1 MKRSGLVTAGMA
13 VSFLLA
19 CVAAPAGAGTIE
31 VTIVSPSGVSV
42 TPFYYALDH
51 GLFEKIG
58 LKVTPIIRTAGKEI
72 IQIFTAG
79 GADVSF
85 TGPGPMGV
93 TIGQG
98 VPARVTGFFAYGSVA
113 IVTFDPAIKEVKDLK
128 GKRIA
133 ISGPGSASEVIGRI
147 VLFEMGLDPHK
158 DAQVRPLTAP
168 EMVTAGRLGQVDAAI
183 SWPPYAQVMTV
194 EIPKAR
200 LFMDVNEEW
209 KRIFKTPLPAV
220 WHGLLVKEKF
230 LKEHPEA
237 TRKIQEI
244 LAESVRR
251 IQGDD
256 AEQVRLLVKYERMK
270 EEWAKPAVASKM
282 VVFNPNA
289 TVLSAAEKE
298 SALKIWD
305 YMHRWGYMKEKATAE
320 KMFWEWR

>member
-1 MKRSGLVTAGMA
+1 MKGSWLRMAALAASLALAWFAG
-13 VSFLLA
+13 
-19 CVAAPAGAGTIE
+19 PAGAGTTE
-31 VTIVSPSGVSV
+31 VTIVTPSGVSV

-51 GLFEKIG
+51 GLFERAG
-58 LKVTPIIRTAGKEI
+58 LKVTPIIRTAGKEV
-72 IQIFTAG
+72 IQIFTSG

-98 VPARVTGFFAYGSVA
+98 VAAKVTGFFAYGSVA

-158 DAQVRPLTAP
+158 DAQVRPLNAP

-183 SWPPYAQVMTV
+183 TWPPYAQVMTV

-209 KRIFKTPLPAV
+209 KRIFKTPVPAV

-230 LKEHPEA
+230 LKEQPEA
-237 TRKIQEI
+237 TRKIQQVLSE
-244 LAESVRR
+244 AVQRV
-251 IQGDD
+251 QGDD
-256 AEQVRLLVKYERMK
+256 AEQVRLLMKYERMK

-289 TVLSAAEKE
+289 MVLSAAEKE
-298 SALKIWD
+298 SALRIWD